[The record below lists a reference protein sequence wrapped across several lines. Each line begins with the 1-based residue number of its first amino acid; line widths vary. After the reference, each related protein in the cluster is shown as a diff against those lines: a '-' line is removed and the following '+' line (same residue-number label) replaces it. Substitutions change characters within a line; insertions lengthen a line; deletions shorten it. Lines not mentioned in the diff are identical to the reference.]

1 MFVYFNWILS
11 QMLETLSF
19 QKLQSIR
26 VETFSASQSE
36 NTQIVIFR
44 QYLALIEKSRKS
56 FFVES
61 TTCALLE
68 LQHQP
73 YLLRN
78 LI

>member
-19 QKLQSIR
+19 QKLQSIT

-44 QYLALIEKSRKS
+44 QHLALFEKSRKS
-56 FFVES
+56 VFVEP